1 LVVTPE
7 KPLDGR
13 TKAWLSKQARLLNKS
28 RQAADVA
35 SSRVVAL
42 GGMDLASVRVGR
54 KEFK

>member
-54 KEFK
+54 E